1 MNKEKERKVMGA
13 EVFAGNLA
21 VCPECNTQFEHN
33 KINGVALV
41 QAINDID
48 ARKRM
53 HLRLS
58 IDALERLDLDRPAFN
73 ATRKVILDGF
83 NEFNRDVQTIL
94 GLADE
99 VE

>member
-1 MNKEKERKVMGA
+1 MG
-13 EVFAGNLA
+13 VPIFAGNLA
-21 VCPECNTQFEHN
+21 TCPTCGSQFEHN

-41 QAINDID
+41 QAVNDID

-53 HLRLS
+53 HLRLM
-58 IDALERLDLDRPAFN
+58 IDGLERLDLTRPEFTAI
-73 ATRKVILDGF
+73 RKVVLDGI

-94 GLADE
+94 GLDDD

>member
-1 MNKEKERKVMGA
+1 MSGGLL
-13 EVFAGNLA
+13 FAGNLA
-21 VCPECNTQFEHN
+21 VCPECNAQFEHN

-41 QAINDID
+41 QAVNDID

-53 HLRLS
+53 HCKLI
-58 IDALERLDLDRPAFN
+58 IDALERLDLDVPAFR
-73 ATRKVILDGF
+73 ATRKVVLDGM
-83 NEFNRDVQTIL
+83 NDFNRDVQTIL